1 MQVMRSEFEFIKQIK
16 DMYGLGAVGDDCAV
30 LPKDANLDMVVTA
43 DLLVEGIDFRLDW
56 TTPEYLGHK
65 ALAVSLSDVAAM
77 GARPDWAMLSIG
89 VPPGLWGD
97 HFLDMFY
104 AGWHDLAAEHGVQL
118 VGGDISRVPDHLIID
133 SIVGG
138 SVKKG
143 EAILRS
149 GARVG
154 DGIYVTGSLGGAAAG
169 LECLKNGQRINN
181 ADAPTMRPLLRQL
194 RPNPRIDAGVYL
206 GSDSLATA
214 MIDISDGLSSDLDHL
229 INASSVGALIFAG
242 LIPTD
247 LMGAIFEN
255 DAASLEA
262 ALHGGEDFELLFT
275 ADEKKLS
282 AEDLARF
289 FRIGEVTANVGV
301 IELSIDGETRI
312 LDPKGYRH
320 F

>member
-1 MQVMRSEFEFIKQIK
+1 MRSEFEFIKRIK

-30 LPKDANLDMVVTA
+30 LPKDAEFDMVVTT
-43 DLLVEGIDFRLDW
+43 DMLVEGIDFRLDW

-65 ALAVSLSDVAAM
+65 ALAVSLSDIAAM
-77 GARPDWAMLSIG
+77 GAKPDWAMLSIG

-143 EAILRS
+143 KAVRRS

-154 DGIYVTGSLGGAAAG
+154 DGIYVTGRLGGAAAG
-169 LECLKNGQRINN
+169 LECLKNGQRISD
-181 ADAPTMRPLLRQL
+181 ADAPTLQLLLRQL
-194 RPNPRIDAGVYL
+194 RPNPRIGAGTYL
-206 GSDSLATA
+206 ATNSLATA
-214 MIDISDGLSSDLDHL
+214 MIDISDGLSSDLHHL
-229 INASSVGALIFAG
+229 INASGVGARIFAG
-242 LIPTD
+242 SIPIED
-247 LMGAIFEN
+247 MNAVFES
-255 DAASLEA
+255 DAASLDA
-262 ALHGGEDFELLFT
+262 ALHGGEDFELLLT

-289 FRIGEVTANVGV
+289 SRIGEVTANIGV
-301 IELSIDGETRI
+301 IELSIDAETRV